1 MLACRNE
8 QVHPRLVMYMD
19 GSIREQVVE
28 DLYTEALALAE
39 EARGVFDLRDRHL
52 NGERPDKLSIAMSIE
67 GLRTTTRVMH
77 VLAWLLNQ
85 RAFQSGELSE
95 TQVLAHGTLGEER
108 PSDPDNM
115 ALLELTTRS
124 LIRDT
129 ERLYARVRRLDE
141 EQRHRDDTAKISV
154 HGLQGRIAEAFDAN

>member
-1 MLACRNE
+1 
-8 QVHPRLVMYMD
+8 MYMD

-39 EARGVFDLRDRHL
+39 EARGVFDLRDRQL
-52 NGERPDKLSIAMSIE
+52 NGDRPDKLSIAMSIE

-85 RAFQSGELSE
+85 RAYQSGELSE
-95 TQVLAHGTLGEER
+95 TQMLKHGTLGEVR
-108 PSDPDNM
+108 ASDPNNM

-124 LIRDT
+124 LIRET
-129 ERLYARVRRLDE
+129 ERLHARVRRLDE
-141 EQRHRDDTAKISV
+141 EQRQRDGGGKISV
-154 HGLQGRIAEAFDAN
+154 QGLQGRIAEAFEAS

>member
-1 MLACRNE
+1 
-8 QVHPRLVMYMD
+8 MYMD
-19 GSIREQVVE
+19 GSIREQVIE
-28 DLYTEALALAE
+28 DLYTEALALAD
-39 EARGVFDLRDRHL
+39 EARGVFDLRDRQT
-52 NGERPDKLSIAMSIE
+52 NVDRPDQLCIAMSIE

-85 RAFQSGELSE
+85 RAYQSGEL
-95 TQVLAHGTLGEER
+95 TQSQMLAHCKLGGER

-115 ALLELTTRS
+115 AVLELTTRS

-141 EQRHRDDTAKISV
+141 EQRQQSANAAASV
-154 HGLQGRIAEAFDAN
+154 HSLQGRIAQAFTAG